1 MEMRQLVR
9 AAAAAAM
16 LALLVSG
23 CATRGPTAPAG
34 CPAPPPCPRCPVC
47 PGAEPVQ
54 PAKPLQP
61 ARWEDLPGWRDDDL
75 APALGAFLE
84 SCRPLSA
91 KPAWSAVC
99 AQAKTLS
106 AQSAAA
112 IRDFFETRFAPYE
125 VVNADGG
132 REGLIT
138 GYYEP
143 LLKGSRH
150 RSKAYP
156 YAVYGVPD
164 DLLVIDLSEVY
175 PDLKSYRLR
184 GRLDGRTVIPYFSRA
199 ELEQRQGRLA
209 GKTLYWVA
217 DAVELFFLQVQGSGR
232 IQLEDGS
239 RVRVGYADQNGYP
252 YKSIGRWLVDN
263 GGLRPEE
270 ASMEGIKNWVKAN
283 PGRLDELLNSNPSYV
298 FFRELTGAAGGPLGS
313 LGVPLTAGRSV
324 AVDARTV
331 PLGAPVYLATTQP
344 SPDTPL
350 RRLMVAQDTG
360 GAIRGPVRADFFWG
374 FGPDAGRQAG
384 KMRQQGRLWV
394 LLPPEVAPK

>member
-1 MEMRQLVR
+1 MEMRQLVWV
-9 AAAAAAM
+9 AVVTAM
-16 LALLVSG
+16 LALLMSG
-23 CATRGPTAPAG
+23 CATRGPSG
-34 CPAPPPCPRCPVC
+34 CPKPTPCPKCPVC
-47 PGAEPVQ
+47 PGAEVLP

-91 KPAWSAVC
+91 KPAWRAVC
-99 AQAKTLS
+99 VGAKTLS
-106 AQSAAA
+106 AQPAAA
-112 IRDFFETRFAPYE
+112 IREFFETRFAPYE

-150 RSKAYP
+150 RSKAYR
-156 YAVYGVPD
+156 YAVHGVPD
-164 DLLVIDLSEVY
+164 DLLVIDLSEIY
-175 PDLKSYRLR
+175 PDLKGYRLR
-184 GRLDGRTVIPYFSRA
+184 GRLEGRKVVPYFSRA
-199 ELEQRQGRLA
+199 ELLQRREGLA
-209 GKTLYWVA
+209 GKTLFWAA

-239 RVRVGYADQNGYP
+239 RVRLGYADQNGYP

-263 GGLRPEE
+263 AGLRPEE
-270 ASMEGIKNWVKAN
+270 ASMEGIKSWVKAN
-283 PGRLDELLNSNPSYV
+283 PNRLDELLNSNPSYV
-298 FFRELTGAAGGPLGS
+298 FFRELASADGGPIGS

-324 AVDARTV
+324 AVDVRTV
-331 PLGAPVYLATTQP
+331 PLGAPVYLATSQP
-344 SPDTPL
+344 ASSTPL
-350 RRLMVAQDTG
+350 QRLMVAQDTG

-374 FGPDAGRQAG
+374 FGPEAGGQAG

-394 LLPPEVAPK
+394 LLPPEAAPK